1 MDIYA
6 DKIGIYKILQKSTG
20 FAYVGQTGN
29 SFKKRYWIHNW
40 GLSTGVN
47 RASLLQAAFND
58 TGTDDFIF
66 MVVEVIEDKTTLNER
81 EVFYISECMESGIS
95 LNVMRGGGPDRL
107 KGRAPV
113 SEKTRR
119 AIAERN
125 SVLLKGRKHS
135 ESTKESMKKSS
146 KHLSPTPEHIES
158 LRRYMSSRVVSDE
171 TKEKI
176 RQLNLGSKNHFSKI
190 NEEIVYSIKIDLMN
204 GLSIKDTCQKY
215 GVTYNVVSFIAN
227 NRTWTHVEA
236 TGWDE
241 FALRRKTK

>member
-20 FAYVGQTGN
+20 FAYVGQTGS
-29 SFKKRYWIHNW
+29 SFKKRYWLHNW
-40 GLSTGVN
+40 GLSSGAHN
-47 RASLLQAAFND
+47 SKLLQEAFNA
-58 TGTDDFIF
+58 TGTDDFVFI
-66 MVVEVIEDKTTLNER
+66 VVEVVEDKMSLNER
-81 EVFYISECMESGIS
+81 EIFHISEYMESGTS
-95 LNVMRGGGPDRL
+95 FNVVRGGGQDRL
-107 KGRAPV
+107 KARPPV
-113 SEKTRR
+113 SEETRR

-125 SVLLKGRKHS
+125 RISLKGKKHS
-135 ESTKESMKKSS
+135 ESTKASMKKSS

-158 LRRYMSSRVVSDE
+158 LRKYMSNRVVGDD

-176 RQLNLGSKNHFSKI
+176 RQFNLGSKSNFSKI
-190 NEEIVYSIKIDLMN
+190 NEEIAYNIKVDLMS
-204 GLSIKDTCQKY
+204 GLSINDTCQKY
-215 GVTYNVVSFIAN
+215 GVTYNIVSFIAN